1 MSLSPTVV
9 VADCSEAFLMYL
21 SILLNRLEFEAL
33 PVASGTAAA
42 KMVRAVRPNLLIIGA
57 DLAVTDP
64 LHLITEL
71 RKDETLSGLPIYF
84 TSANE
89 TDEDAAIAAGATGFL
104 TKPIVLDALHAA
116 LEQTRNFPGG
126 QRRCPRTAY
135 TRQVNLVWNGQT
147 AVCQAVSLS
156 EGGIYIRRRFPFPQG
171 CLLDIHLP
179 MDEGDPLRLE
189 GEVIYTKNLPK
200 DRFTLPPG
208 MAIRF
213 LAPSEEV
220 IGRLRRLVAE
230 RLIADLVAEQD
241 EPVIRR
247 QS

>member
-9 VADCSEAFLMYL
+9 IADCSEAFLMYL

-33 PVASGTAAA
+33 PVASGLTAA

-57 DLAVTDP
+57 DLAATDP
-64 LHLITEL
+64 LRLIAEL
-71 RKDETLSGLPIYF
+71 RADEALSGLPIYF
-84 TSANE
+84 ASANE
-89 TDEDAAIAAGATGFL
+89 TDEQPALTAGATGFL
-104 TKPIVLDALHAA
+104 AKPINLETLHAA

-126 QRRCPRTAY
+126 QRRTPRIPFD
-135 TRQVNLVWNGQT
+135 RQVNLVWNGQT
-147 AVCQAVSLS
+147 IVGHAVSLS

-179 MDEGDPLRLE
+179 MDEGDTLLLE
-189 GEVIYTKNLPK
+189 GEVIYTKSLPK

-213 LAPSEEV
+213 LLPSEEI
-220 IGRLRRLVAE
+220 IGRLRRLIAE
-230 RLIADLVAEQD
+230 RLIGDLLAEQD
-241 EPVIRR
+241 EPVIRG
-247 QS
+247 

>member
-33 PVASGTAAA
+33 PVTSGTAAA

-57 DLAVTDP
+57 DLAKTDP
-64 LHLITEL
+64 LQLIAEL
-71 RKDETLSGLPIYF
+71 RADETFSGLPIYF

-89 TDEDAAIAAGATGFL
+89 IDEEAAMAAGATGFL
-104 TKPIVLDALHAA
+104 AKPICLEALHAT
-116 LEQTRNFPGG
+116 LEQTRIFPGG
-126 QRRCPRTAY
+126 QRRSPRIAF
-135 TRQVNLVWNGQT
+135 TRQVNLVWNDQT
-147 AVCQAVSLS
+147 ITCQAVSLS
-156 EGGIYIRRRFPFPQG
+156 EGGIYIRRSFPFPQG

-179 MDEGDPLRLE
+179 MDEGDTLLLE

-213 LAPSEEV
+213 LAPSEEI
-220 IGRLRRLVAE
+220 IGRLRRLIAE
-230 RLIADLVAEQD
+230 RLIADIVAEQD
-241 EPVIRR
+241 EAVIRR
-247 QS
+247 